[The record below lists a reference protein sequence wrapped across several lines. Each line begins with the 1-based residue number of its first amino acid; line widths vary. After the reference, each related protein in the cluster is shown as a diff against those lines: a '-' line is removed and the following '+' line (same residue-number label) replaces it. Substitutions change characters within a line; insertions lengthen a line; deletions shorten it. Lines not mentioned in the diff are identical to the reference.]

1 MLLWLNEKWFLNN
14 LVKKYFDKDIMAD
27 DGLFILPLGFNL
39 PFNPVD
45 FLSGL
50 IAKYASSKEVQK
62 FYTDDA
68 PERIREYFEKIET
81 GN

>member
-1 MLLWLNEKWFLNN
+1 MWLNEKWFLNN

-45 FLSGL
+45 FLSEL
-50 IAKYASSKEVQK
+50 IAKYALLKEAQK
-62 FYTDDA
+62 IYTDDI
-68 PERIREYFEKIET
+68 PERI
-81 GN
+81 